1 MKKLVSLLLILAVT
15 VCLFAG
21 CQKTDGKDGKDGED
35 LSEKLNTT
43 LYVGC
48 SVRFF
53 SNPKWSRSTTAVSCS
68 ASILTQSV

>member
-21 CQKTDGKDGKDGED
+21 CQKTDGKDGED

-43 LYVGC
+43 LYNGC
-48 SVRFF
+48 SERFF
-53 SNPKWSRSTTAVSCS
+53 SNP
-68 ASILTQSV
+68 